1 MHPENFFIYCAD
13 KSLKRRI
20 NKVYH
25 YRASQQPY
33 VYAVDGD
40 HIPLEQ
46 LSCDYMIL
54 KNFDET
60 KISSVHN
67 RQNPLTWKYKK
78 KKKGIKFL
86 KNVVA

>member
-1 MHPENFFIYCAD
+1 MHPKNFFIYCT
-13 KSLKRRI
+13 SPLLKRRI

-25 YRASQQPY
+25 YRANQRPY
-33 VYAVDGD
+33 VYDSSGD

-46 LSCDYMIL
+46 LGADYMLL
-54 KNFDET
+54 KHFNEA

-67 RQNPLTWKYKK
+67 RQNSKTWWYKK
-78 KKKGIKFL
+78 RKKGIKFL